1 MAVQETTAPEPVAA
15 GPATDRRLGASRYRT
30 LRRIAL
36 GGYAVAFITGCVISG
51 IPLDRLRVVLWVC
64 AALACVSIGR
74 PWRAIP
80 RLIADW
86 LPFTL
91 ALVVYDFSRGA
102 ADTLG
107 APIHYTP
114 QLEFD
119 RFLFGGTV
127 PTVWLQQHL
136 VTVDYIRWYEVP
148 LTVVYMSHFIAPI
161 TVAGVFW
168 ARNRL
173 RFVGYAKRFVT
184 LAFVGCAT
192 YIAFPAAP
200 PWLAAQEGYLP
211 DLLRTSGRG
220 FEVLHLSTASRLLEQ
235 GQATANSVAA
245 VPSLHAA
252 FSALVALALWPTA
265 SRRWRAVL
273 AAYPVAMGFTLVITG
288 EHYVFDILLGW
299 VYAAAVIGFW
309 HWLDQRRS
317 A

>member
-30 LRRIAL
+30 LRR
-36 GGYAVAFITGCVISG
+36 

-136 VTVDYIRWYEVP
+136 VAV
-148 LTVVYMSHFIAPI
+148 
-161 TVAGVFW
+161 VFW

-235 GQATANSVAA
+235 GQATANLVAA